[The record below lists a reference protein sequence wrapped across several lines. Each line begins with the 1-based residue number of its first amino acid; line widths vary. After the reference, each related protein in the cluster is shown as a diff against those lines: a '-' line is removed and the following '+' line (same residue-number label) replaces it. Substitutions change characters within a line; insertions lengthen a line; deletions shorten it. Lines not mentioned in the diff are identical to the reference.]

1 MSETENISNLK
12 ELIIDSGLRLL
23 EEGLVT
29 RTFGNVSIRL
39 DEIFMLITPSGRKYN
54 DLKIDDIVKVNYF
67 TLEFEGKIK
76 PSSEFK
82 LHAEVYKN
90 REEINAVIHTH
101 QQNASTISATHQT
114 LPPILDDQ
122 VQLIG
127 PDVRVAKY
135 AHSSSDELVINVVKA
150 LKNRMAA
157 LMANHGA
164 VCIGRD
170 IEEAFV
176 VSQILEKACKTFIE
190 ASFLGGAKSI
200 DPFDAQ
206 KMHEDY
212 LKNYSAEAGRNR

>member
-1 MSETENISNLK
+1 MGEIHNISNLK
-12 ELIIDSGLRLL
+12 QLIIDSGLRLL

-39 DEIFMLITPSGRKYN
+39 DESFMLITPSGRKYD
-54 DLKIDDIVKVNYF
+54 DLKKNDIVKVNYF
-67 TLEFEGKIK
+67 TLEFEGPIK

-82 LHAEVYKN
+82 LHAEIYKN
-90 REEINAVIHTH
+90 RKEINSVIHTH
-101 QQNASTISATHQT
+101 QQNASTISATHNT
-114 LPPILDDQ
+114 LPPVLDDQ
-122 VQLIG
+122 AQLIG
-127 PDVRVAKY
+127 SDVRVAKY
-135 AHSSSDELVINVVKA
+135 AHSSSDELVINVVEA

-157 LMANHGA
+157 LIANHGA

-176 VSQILEKACKTFIE
+176 VSQILEKACKTYIE
-190 ASFLGGAKSI
+190 ASFLGGAKSL
-200 DPFDAQ
+200 DKFDAQ